1 MKTDVSLLA
10 QPKPMPFSRK
20 MIIEF
25 LYLVWMGALPLIS
38 SSVLGYYAISNPDFF
53 QSLQGIDLLS
63 FWCVAIFIMGLA
75 FSPTTFFALFTGY
88 IWGLHGIIP
97 LIITYSIASL
107 LGFFVAKL
115 LKGDAIL
122 SFIKSKF
129 KTASFLDHVQSNSF
143 SWVFLARLSPVFP
156 FAITNAIMAF
166 LGVSAQKFFIAG
178 TLGMLPRTLL
188 AVWTGMQAKSIE
200 YLWNNPTIAHW
211 QDFVSLALLVFSG
224 AGMFYL
230 AKKHAH

>member
-53 QSLQGIDLLS
+53 QSLQGIDLLV

-88 IWGLHGIIP
+88 IWGFHGIIP

-200 YLWNNPTIAHW
+200 NLWNNPTIAHW
-211 QDFVSLALLVFSG
+211 QDFVSLALLVLSG

>member
-53 QSLQGIDLLS
+53 QSLQGIDLLV

-97 LIITYSIASL
+97 LIIAYSIASL

-115 LKGDAIL
+115 LKGQAIL

-188 AVWTGMQAKSIE
+188 AVWTGMQVKSIE
-200 YLWNNPTIAHW
+200 NLWNNPTIAHW
-211 QDFVSLALLVFSG
+211 QDFVSLALLVLSG